1 MLESE
6 KTSIEKLRI
15 LVLVPE
21 EGAKKYYTLFYL
33 YVRDRFWHVVAQ
45 KICEAK
51 PLLNF
56 YKERCI

>member
-21 EGAKKYYTLFYL
+21 EGAKKYYTLSFT
-33 YVRDRFWHVVAQ
+33 
-45 KICEAK
+45 CM
-51 PLLNF
+51 
-56 YKERCI
+56 

>member
-21 EGAKKYYTLFYL
+21 EGAKKIL
-33 YVRDRFWHVVAQ
+33 HS
-45 KICEAK
+45 
-51 PLLNF
+51 LLLVCKRQVLACGGTKNL
-56 YKERCI
+56 